1 MPSDEGKHY
10 KPYDEVWGTVTYE
23 NHMPSLK
30 TSKNMKH
37 NIPFNPLQQHAL
49 YTRLV
54 IKCSECDK
62 PRVIY
67 AQKTI
72 TVQESKDFKH
82 VTDQL
87 LYTCGSTLKEF
98 EGHSNSTHERVLE
111 KLFVKENH
119 SCMKPAETIHFSC
132 KIFPDCYTW
141 CGSK

>member
-1 MPSDEGKHY
+1 MPSDDGKHY

-72 TVQESKDFKH
+72 TFKNRKILNM
-82 VTDQL
+82 L
-87 LYTCGSTLKEF
+87 LINFCTP
-98 EGHSNSTHERVLE
+98 VAQ
-111 KLFVKENH
+111 
-119 SCMKPAETIHFSC
+119 P
-132 KIFPDCYTW
+132 
-141 CGSK
+141 